1 MQHLKWNQRK
11 NIENYRSILVL
22 LTEQTNGTQPPP
34 LRNTRRNLVFVSNEK
49 RIKLSHSDCFDEN
62 QTTGGAERKEGRKGQ
77 GNISLDAKIFA
88 LYRDLDSGGGK
99 ILKRGDDL

>member
-1 MQHLKWNQRK
+1 M
-11 NIENYRSILVL
+11 L

-62 QTTGGAERKEGRKGQ
+62 QTTGGAERKGQ